1 MKVRVAYP
9 FSIDRFSETRVCCTG
24 STLPAHR
31 LGEIPK
37 EGRIRICVP
46 YTSKRTLNRI
56 AQCLWYA
63 EGISLDGFT
72 SEEVLRE
79 KASSEEVL
87 REKAT
92 LAMMH
97 RKIIKGRVLRNKGG
111 TSLDEGKSRVS
122 I

>member
-1 MKVRVAYP
+1 MKPNDAANMGDIIILDD
-9 FSIDRFSETRVCCTG
+9 FSAEEACSD
-24 STLPAHR
+24 R

-56 AQCLWYA
+56 AERSWY
-63 EGISLDGFT
+63 GFT
-72 SEEVLRE
+72 
-79 KASSEEVL
+79 SEEVL

-92 LAMMH
+92 LAMMY